1 MKFVISELVKMIY
14 EMAVHKKTYNLHTY
28 FNPAHHLVYHTQL
41 FSYTF
46 TNLVYMLSS
55 KVSIILYNKK

>member
-55 KVSIILYNKK
+55 KV